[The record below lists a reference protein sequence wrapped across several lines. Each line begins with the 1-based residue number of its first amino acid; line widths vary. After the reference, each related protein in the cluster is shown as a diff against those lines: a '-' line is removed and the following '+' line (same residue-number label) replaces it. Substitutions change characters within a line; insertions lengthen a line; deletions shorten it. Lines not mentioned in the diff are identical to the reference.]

1 MANDVDIIIG
11 ADSSK
16 LQREVRDATAE
27 LDRLRTASERMGRSS
42 VEMDRALAGAAKRLD
57 DARTAAH
64 RAGVELNDTNDEAA
78 DLGGTMQRLAKAMQL
93 SGDTLGPYA
102 GQIGDIGDAFDLMDG
117 KTAALAIGVGSLAA
131 AFGLA
136 LESSLDVIRN
146 ADDYN
151 IAMGA
156 TRDRIYDARD
166 ALTALDSAFKRQ
178 KVAMAAEMAPAIETF
193 SYAYIGMADNISRA
207 VTWLLSGFSESS
219 VGEWLKNNSI
229 IWKAIEGQA
238 ERGRRIAA
246 AARKQEEE
254 AAAAAAVAREAEAT
268 AKLASQEAANSS
280 RRIVHYEGEA
290 AARRKLTDSIK
301 GQEEALGELVTTYE
315 DEMVITAAPPK
326 MQIEAVFDFDA
337 MEMNTFDE
345 LKQKNADAAGE
356 VTNVWKDH
364 ASDIANYAASF
375 AGSVLGMI
383 TEMSERTTG
392 ESRKERLKQFRTMKA
407 AAIAEATINTALA
420 ATAAFA
426 QGGGVPVGL
435 VLAALTVAAG
445 AVEIGMIASQ
455 QPNFH
460 RGGIM
465 RSDRMGLAGDE
476 RSFSATTRAN
486 EAVVLT
492 QQAMGAFAGQLSR
505 MNAGEPVGG
514 GMAPVYV
521 MVDGRASPTRQ
532 FARPDPMF
540 GRRLA

>member
-1 MANDVDIIIG
+1 
-11 ADSSK
+11 
-16 LQREVRDATAE
+16 
-27 LDRLRTASERMGRSS
+27 
-42 VEMDRALAGAAKRLD
+42 
-57 DARTAAH
+57 
-64 RAGVELNDTNDEAA
+64 
-78 DLGGTMQRLAKAMQL
+78 MQL